1 MVVVVVGRFSG
12 YGAGSF
18 WALRVP
24 WGRGRYRLL
33 WEDMDSTWAWR
44 EGDLR
49 VAWGVSMLF

>member
-24 WGRGRYRLL
+24 WGRGRSRLL